1 MKVTLPVLFHPNGNR
16 IMKKVLFSISV
27 IFLLFSCAGQID
39 SPLKENAV
47 KFTAE
52 AVSTRTAFS
61 ATGNDIS
68 TVWTRGD
75 TIGIWC
81 KGNNRGNFP
90 YTAVVDK
97 DSPNKAVFEK
107 VRDNMMFY
115 YDGTE
120 STYYA
125 YYPYR
130 AYNGNTPLI
139 SFELPSQQVQAA
151 AGDVSHLKDIQPF
164 RARPVNISG
173 NNSRVPFAFTPILS
187 TIHLG
192 FKMEDGT
199 EIPVPVKKVKL
210 ISTESPLASSKVSLD
225 LSDGESVPF
234 VESGELEV
242 SLVFSSMPQLCSATA
257 ADTYFAVLPGKHE
270 QGVRMEVTAIDGSV
284 ASVTLP
290 TVTFRGGNSYSRSL
304 TFAMNDFVQPVPFDI
319 APAGSLTVNA
329 GEEIS
334 FNIYGSASKIDF
346 WSGEMFHD
354 YAYSATDRIL
364 PPEIIKMSF
373 LQALLSG
380 EQPDCLD
387 VKLST
392 DYDGTLTEAAIQE
405 ATWQDISDDF
415 NLVKQIETSGN
426 PNTAANY
433 YKFRATSE
441 VPVSNYAD
449 GKPFRIALFWHA
461 YPDQGGRTVSW
472 ITGIKLWDKN
482 GILMEQQKSTNPV
495 IIEGAS
501 YGSDT
506 NHCSWYD
513 VPAGQETNNCFR
525 FFSVFNLTGTDVRH
539 AYAVI
544 NNEFQ
549 AKGKNVGHDNP
560 FSVQSP
566 SDDTPAV
573 YSYSFAEPGTYEV
586 VFSSTCTT
594 LTGEKQETRSFTVTV
609 LGSKK

>member
-1 MKVTLPVLFHPNGNR
+1 MKVPLSVLSPQNGNR
-16 IMKKVLFSISV
+16 IMKKILFSISAL
-27 IFLLFSCAGQID
+27 FLLLSCTEQID
-39 SPLKENAV
+39 SPWTGNAV
-47 KFTAE
+47 QFSAE
-52 AVSTRTAFS
+52 AVSTRTVFS
-61 ATGNDIS
+61 ATGNNIS
-68 TVWTRGD
+68 TVWAPED

-81 KGNNRGNFP
+81 SGNNRGNYP

-97 DSPNKAVFEK
+97 SSQNKAVFEK
-107 VRDNMMFY
+107 VREDMMFY

-139 SFELPSQQVQAA
+139 SFALPSLQIQEA
-151 AGDVSHLKDIQPF
+151 AGDVNHLRDVQPF
-164 RARPVNISG
+164 RAQPVKISG
-173 NNSRVPFAFTPILS
+173 SNSQVLFAFSPVLS
-187 TIHLG
+187 TIHIGL
-192 FKMEDGT
+192 KMEAGT
-199 EIPVPVKKVKL
+199 EIAVPVKKVKL
-210 ISTESPLASSKVSLD
+210 ISADSPLTSSKVSLD
-225 LSDGESVPF
+225 LSDGNSVPS
-234 VESGELEV
+234 VESGVLES
-242 SLVFSSMPQLCSATA
+242 SLMFSSMPQLNTYSS
-257 ADTYFAVLPGKHE
+257 ADTYLTVLPGKHE
-270 QGVRMEVTAIDGSV
+270 QGINVEITAVDGSV
-284 ASVTLP
+284 ATVLLP
-290 TVTFRGGNSYSRSL
+290 AVAFLGGKSYSQSL
-304 TFAMNDFVQPVPFDI
+304 TLALDDFVQPVPFDI

-346 WSGEMFHD
+346 WSGEMYHD
-354 YAYSATDRIL
+354 YAYSSKDRIL
-364 PPEIIKMSF
+364 PPDIIWMSF
-373 LQALLSG
+373 LQALFSG
-380 EQPDCLD
+380 GQPDCLD
-387 VKLST
+387 IKLST
-392 DYDGTLTEAAIQE
+392 DYDGTLTEAAIQK

-482 GILMEQQKSTNPV
+482 GTLMEQQKSTNPV

-513 VPAGQETNNCFR
+513 IPSGELTNNCFR
-525 FFSVFNLTGTDVRH
+525 FFSTFTLTGTAERH
-539 AYAVI
+539 AYAVLD
-544 NNEFQ
+544 NEFQ
-549 AKGKNVGHDNP
+549 AKGKNVGRDTP
-560 FSVQSP
+560 VIVQSP
-566 SDDTPAV
+566 TEDTPSI

-586 VFSSTCTT
+586 VFSSTCMT
-594 LTGEKQETRSFTVTV
+594 LSGVKSETRSFTVTV
-609 LGSKK
+609 L